1 MTDTSAGAARDA
13 RPATPDRAATDA
25 HEVTG
30 THASTDAV
38 VRARLLAVR
47 GEARARRQALQ
58 GEVAGIVEASR
69 DSNADDEHD
78 PDGATIA
85 FERAQV
91 GALQRLAEQQS
102 AEADAALARLDAG
115 TYGTCE
121 TCGRPVGDARLEAR
135 PTARQCIACASG
147 AAR

>member
-1 MTDTSAGAARDA
+1 MHPQGYGGGERSPPGTDSPGPGVGTGVTTSEVPAAVA
-13 RPATPDRAATDA
+13 R
-25 HEVTG
+25 E
-30 THASTDAV
+30 
-38 VRARLLAVR
+38 RLLAVR
-47 GEARARRQALQ
+47 AEAVARLRGLRAD
-58 GEVAGIVEASR
+58 VAGIVEASR

>member
-1 MTDTSAGAARDA
+1 MTDTGNPGSGETSRS
-13 RPATPDRAATDA
+13 PAATRA
-25 HEVTG
+25 HE
-30 THASTDAV
+30 ARDAV
-38 VRARLLAVR
+38 VRARLLALR
-47 GEARARRQALQ
+47 DEAQARREALR
-58 GEVAGIVEASR
+58 GEVAGIVEASK

-91 GALQRLAEQQS
+91 GALQRLAEQQAVE
-102 AEADAALARLDAG
+102 AEAALARLDDG

-121 TCGRPVGDARLEAR
+121 TCGRPVGEGRLEAR
-135 PTARQCIACASG
+135 PTARQCIACASARR

>member
-1 MTDTSAGAARDA
+1 MTDTGAPAPGETSSAPAAPRERGAR
-13 RPATPDRAATDA
+13 
-25 HEVTG
+25 
-30 THASTDAV
+30 DAV
-38 VRARLLAVR
+38 VRARLLALR
-47 GEARARRQALQ
+47 DEARARREALR

-102 AEADAALARLDAG
+102 AEAEAALARLDAG

-121 TCGRPVGDARLEAR
+121 TCGAPVGEARLAAR
-135 PTARQCIACASG
+135 PTARQCIACASTG
-147 AAR
+147 RAAR

>member
-1 MTDTSAGAARDA
+1 M
-13 RPATPDRAATDA
+13 
-25 HEVTG
+25 
-30 THASTDAV
+30 
-38 VRARLLAVR
+38 RARLLALR
-47 GEARARRQALQ
+47 DEAGARREVLR
-58 GEVAGIVEASR
+58 GEVAGIVEASK

-102 AEADAALARLDAG
+102 AEAEAALARLDAG

-121 TCGRPVGDARLEAR
+121 TCGAPVGEARLAAR
-135 PTARQCIACASG
+135 PTARQCITCASTG
-147 AAR
+147 RAAR

>member
-1 MTDTSAGAARDA
+1 MTETAEPAPRETSSAPAETRGQEAR
-13 RPATPDRAATDA
+13 
-25 HEVTG
+25 
-30 THASTDAV
+30 DAV
-38 VRARLLAVR
+38 VRARLLALR
-47 GEARARRQALQ
+47 DEAGARREALR
-58 GEVAGIVEASR
+58 GEVAGIVEASK

-102 AEADAALARLDAG
+102 AEAEAALGRLDAG

-121 TCGRPVGDARLEAR
+121 TCGRPVGEARLDAR
-135 PTARQCIACASG
+135 PTARQCIVCASAG
-147 AAR
+147 RAAR

>member
-1 MTDTSAGAARDA
+1 M
-13 RPATPDRAATDA
+13 
-25 HEVTG
+25 VTG
-30 THASTDAV
+30 REGASDAV

-47 GEARARRQALQ
+47 EEAAARTQTLR
-58 GEVAGIVEASR
+58 GEVAGIVEASK

-91 GALQRLAEQQS
+91 GALQRLAEQQ
-102 AEADAALARLDAG
+102 AVEADAALARLDAG

-121 TCGRPVGDARLEAR
+121 SCGRPIGEGRLEAR
-135 PTARQCIACASG
+135 PTARLCIACASAGG
-147 AAR
+147 AR